1 MVPYMPRTAANNMP
15 ANRKIRRVM
24 PALYIGM
31 ENEEIAVTATTITR
45 NGLTIP
51 ACTAASP
58 MIRPPTIPIAGPMGF
73 GRRIPA
79 SRKISM
85 EISRISTS
93 IKAGKGT
100 PWRASIMEMAS

>member
-1 MVPYMPRTAANNMP
+1 MPRTAANNMP

-45 NGLTIP
+45 KGLTIP

-58 MIRPPTIPIAGPMGF
+58 RSDLRQFPLLDLW
-73 GRRIPA
+73 A
-79 SRKISM
+79 SADEFQLHVRFQ
-85 EISRISTS
+85 
-93 IKAGKGT
+93 
-100 PWRASIMEMAS
+100 